1 MLQQFHLLKVF
12 GQESDHL
19 EAVIQA
25 VAEFEQVS
33 EAHFLAISLEG
44 SLLYKDRTESILSD
58 LFQNDWLEMFLD
70 LNKGLEQVYLHMKV
84 SIEAQARCHCF

>member
-25 VAEFEQVS
+25 VEEFEQVS
-33 EAHFLAISLEG
+33 EAHFLAILLEG
-44 SLLYKDRTESILSD
+44 SLLNKDRTESILSN
-58 LFQNDWLEMFLD
+58 LFQNDWLEMFLE